1 MARKPA
7 ASRARTS
14 SRSAA
19 EKAPLVPRLV
29 DGGAF
34 RTPKRGD
41 LVAEEIK
48 RWIVSRELT
57 PGDRLPKEAE
67 LQEMFSV
74 SKGTVREALK
84 SLDVQ
89 GLISISTGPSGGGT
103 VVEVPFERTFQLVQ
117 NYLFFKDVDVRD
129 IYAVRRMVEPELAAG
144 AVPHLTEDDFE
155 AMEASIET
163 CAPTPMSEVQALR
176 QRQEDLHFHDIL
188 AERNPNA
195 FLRFCCQ
202 MVNQTLR
209 RLVVFG
215 GQPMHPHNNELGRTN
230 VLAHHAILA
239 AARRRDAETVRRL
252 MLAHI
257 DEAEGHVRKMH
268 GTMSSRLVLDSEM
281 RVNVTPRRLVKS
293 PAK

>member
-1 MARKPA
+1 MSMAKRSRETAA
-7 ASRARTS
+7 ASLDV
-14 SRSAA
+14 
-19 EKAPLVPRLV
+19 APAPGSPRRPAN
-29 DGGAF
+29 DAF
-34 RTPKRGD
+34 KTPKRGD
-41 LVAEEIK
+41 LVVEEIK
-48 RWIVSRELT
+48 RWIVSRELK

-84 SLDVQ
+84 SLEVQ
-89 GLISISTGPSGGGT
+89 GFVSISTGPSGGAT
-103 VVEVPFERTFQLVQ
+103 VVEVPLERTFQLVQ

-129 IYAVRRMVEPELAAG
+129 IYAVRRMLEPELAAG
-144 AVPHLTEDDFE
+144 AVRHLTKRDFE
-155 AMEASIET
+155 ALEASIES
-163 CAPTPMSEVQALR
+163 CAPAAHSEAEALR

-188 AERNPNA
+188 AERNPNP

-215 GQPMHPHNNELGRTN
+215 GNPMHAHNRELGRTN
-230 VLAHHAILA
+230 VLAHRAILDA
-239 AARRRDAETVRRL
+239 AYARDAEKVRTL
-252 MLAHI
+252 MTAHI

-281 RVNVTPRRLVKS
+281 RVNVTPRRLGRTTRG
-293 PAK
+293 